1 MVDLKINLL
10 KNRSTLS
17 ERDYQ
22 REKSLL
28 RYSVFALITVIAIV
42 AAFSVWSLILTRQ
55 VTGIEEALTQSSKE
69 MQGLSEASA
78 QQVYLK
84 SRLKLISG
92 FLSDRSMTREAMQ
105 KILSTSIPDTH
116 VAGVVFEGKTT
127 IGVQYASDNVAAL
140 TELLKYYEA
149 DTGYFLQVESKGL
162 ARSKDGSYQLSL
174 LLTLP
179 KGVQ

>member
-10 KNRSTLS
+10 KNRPTLS

-22 REKSLL
+22 KEKSLL
-28 RYSVFALITVIAIV
+28 RYSIFALVVIVAIV
-42 AAFSVWSLILTRQ
+42 AAFSVWNLILTRQ
-55 VTGIEEALTQSSKE
+55 VSGIEEALTTTSRE

-92 FLSDRSMTREAMQ
+92 FLSDRSQTREAMQ
-105 KILSTSIPDTH
+105 KILSTSIPGAH
-116 VAGVVFEGKTT
+116 VAGVVFESKNT
-127 IGVQYASDNVAAL
+127 IGVQYSSENAGSLN
-140 TELLKYYEA
+140 ELLKYYET
-149 DTGYFLQVESKGL
+149 DTEYFMHVVSEGL

-179 KGVQ
+179 KGTQ